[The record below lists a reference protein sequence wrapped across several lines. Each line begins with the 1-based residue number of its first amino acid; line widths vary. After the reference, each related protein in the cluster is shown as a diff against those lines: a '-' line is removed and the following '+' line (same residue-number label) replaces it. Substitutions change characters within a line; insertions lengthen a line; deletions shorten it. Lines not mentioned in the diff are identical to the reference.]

1 MLLWVMLLQHVLK
14 TFFLKND
21 EVFARDYEFECEA

>member
-14 TFFLKND
+14 LFFLKND
-21 EVFARDYEFECEA
+21 EVFARDSEFE

>member
-14 TFFLKND
+14 LFFLKND
-21 EVFARDYEFECEA
+21 EVFARDFEFECEA